1 MNIRADGKIAIVTGA
16 SRGIGRGIALAL
28 AEAGAFVVCAARDLA
43 RLESV
48 VTEIA
53 AAGGKASAHV
63 VDVSSRESIEAL
75 IAATV
80 AAQGRIDVLVNNAGI
95 TRDTLLLRMK
105 PADWD
110 DVIATN
116 LTSVFI
122 STQAV
127 MKPML
132 KQRAGSIVNI
142 GSVVGKNGGNA
153 RPWLD
158 SSEQTRA
165 GGVAYGMSK
174 AAVHSMTLFLAKELA
189 SAGVRV
195 NAVAPGPIA
204 TEMTTA
210 FPENLR
216 ALIPLGRMGR
226 ADEVAAAVSFML
238 SDKAGFISGEILD
251 INGALWCD

>member
-1 MNIRADGKIAIVTGA
+1 MNVAVVTGA
-16 SRGIGRGIALAL
+16 GGAIGSA
-28 AEAGAFVVCAARDLA
+28 VCKL
-43 RLESV
+43 LES
-48 VTEIA
+48 E
-53 AAGGKASAHV
+53 GWQ
-63 VDVSSRESIEAL
+63 
-75 IAATV
+75 V
-80 AAQGRIDVLVNNAGI
+80 AALDLVEPSVLGQNTRFYSCDVASRIAVRDVVEDIEDHTGPITALVNVAGVLS
-95 TRDTLLLRMK
+95 TGSALELKVSELERVMRVNVQGTLVPCQLIGQLMAER
-105 PADWD
+105 
-110 DVIATN
+110 
-116 LTSVFI
+116 
-122 STQAV
+122 
-127 MKPML
+127 
-132 KQRAGSIVNI
+132 KQGSIVNI

-158 SSEQTRA
+158 ANEQTRA

-204 TEMTTA
+204 TEMTSS

>member
-1 MNIRADGKIAIVTGA
+1 MNVAVVTGA
-16 SRGIGRGIALAL
+16 GGSIGSAVCKLLESEGWQVAALDL
-28 AEAGAFVVCAARDLA
+28 AEPRVLGPNTRFYSCDVASRIAVRDVVED
-43 RLESV
+43 
-48 VTEIA
+48 
-53 AAGGKASAHV
+53 
-63 VDVSSRESIEAL
+63 IEDHMGPITA
-75 IAATV
+75 
-80 AAQGRIDVLVNNAGI
+80 LVNVAGVLS
-95 TRDTLLLRMK
+95 TGSALELKVSEFERVMRVNVQGTLIPCQLIGQLMAER
-105 PADWD
+105 
-110 DVIATN
+110 
-116 LTSVFI
+116 
-122 STQAV
+122 
-127 MKPML
+127 
-132 KQRAGSIVNI
+132 KQGSIVNI

-158 SSEQTRA
+158 ANEQTRA

-189 SAGVRV
+189 RAGVRV

-204 TEMTTA
+204 TEMTSA

>member
-1 MNIRADGKIAIVTGA
+1 MNVAVVTGA
-16 SRGIGRGIALAL
+16 RGSIGSAVCKLLSSEGYQVAALDL
-28 AEAGAFVVCAARDLA
+28 AEPQTLGRNMRFYSCDVASRNAVRDVV
-43 RLESV
+43 EQ
-48 VTEIA
+48 
-53 AAGGKASAHV
+53 
-63 VDVSSRESIEAL
+63 IEDEMGPITA
-75 IAATV
+75 
-80 AAQGRIDVLVNNAGI
+80 LVNVAGVLS
-95 TRDTLLLRMK
+95 TGSALELKVSEFERVMRVNVQGTLIPCQLIGQLMAERK
-105 PADWD
+105 
-110 DVIATN
+110 
-116 LTSVFI
+116 L
-122 STQAV
+122 
-127 MKPML
+127 
-132 KQRAGSIVNI
+132 GSIVNI

-158 SSEQTRA
+158 AKEQARA

-174 AAVHSMTLFLAKELA
+174 SAVHTLTLFLAKELA

-204 TEMTTA
+204 TEMTNS

-226 ADEVAAAVSFML
+226 AEEVASAVSFML

>member
-1 MNIRADGKIAIVTGA
+1 MNVAVVTGA
-16 SRGIGRGIALAL
+16 GGAIGSAVCKLLESEGWQVAALDLAEPRVLGPNMRFYSCDVASRIAVRDVVEDIEDQMGPIIALVNVAGVLSTGSAL
-28 AEAGAFVVCAARDLA
+28 ELKVSEFERVMRVNVQGTLIPCQLIGQLMAERK
-43 RLESV
+43 R
-48 VTEIA
+48 
-53 AAGGKASAHV
+53 
-63 VDVSSRESIEAL
+63 
-75 IAATV
+75 
-80 AAQGRIDVLVNNAGI
+80 
-95 TRDTLLLRMK
+95 
-105 PADWD
+105 
-110 DVIATN
+110 
-116 LTSVFI
+116 
-122 STQAV
+122 
-127 MKPML
+127 
-132 KQRAGSIVNI
+132 GSIVNI

-158 SSEQTRA
+158 ANEQVRA

>member
-1 MNIRADGKIAIVTGA
+1 MRVNVQGTLIPCQL
-16 SRGIGRGIALAL
+16 IGQLM
-28 AEAGAFVVCAARDLA
+28 AERK
-43 RLESV
+43 R
-48 VTEIA
+48 
-53 AAGGKASAHV
+53 
-63 VDVSSRESIEAL
+63 
-75 IAATV
+75 
-80 AAQGRIDVLVNNAGI
+80 
-95 TRDTLLLRMK
+95 
-105 PADWD
+105 
-110 DVIATN
+110 
-116 LTSVFI
+116 
-122 STQAV
+122 
-127 MKPML
+127 
-132 KQRAGSIVNI
+132 GSIVNI